1 MLELYPV
8 LLRLQLPRERPV
20 PAAWRWEDWRS
31 IAGRW
36 RLPGGVDL
44 AASSRSA
51 SMPVADVTV
60 AAVRRNPVG
69 RRTQCVLRA
78 LVLGLCLLAASA
90 LAEAP
95 PAARTWFVSG
105 AELARQLQGKGED
118 GLCSGDQCRNLS
130 SARASAYIQGV
141 ADAGRGHWCGQ
152 GHILP
157 HELVDH
163 VSSHIRQLPAERLHQ
178 DAASLVIEALESAF
192 PCRQAASSRDR
203 AHAAQSGR

>member
-1 MLELYPV
+1 MTSTGTRRDPV
-8 LLRLQLPRERPV
+8 SRRARC
-20 PAAWRWEDWRS
+20 
-31 IAGRW
+31 
-36 RLPGGVDL
+36 LPG
-44 AASSRSA
+44 
-51 SMPVADVTV
+51 
-60 AAVRRNPVG
+60 
-69 RRTQCVLRA
+69 A
-78 LVLGLCLLAASA
+78 LVLCFCMLAGSA
-90 LAEAP
+90 LAQTAP
-95 PAARTWFVSG
+95 VTRTWFVSG

-157 HELVDH
+157 HELVDR
-163 VSSHIRQLPAERLHQ
+163 VSLHIRQLPAERLHQ
-178 DAASLVIEALESAF
+178 DAASLVIEALETAF